1 MGRHQIQEC
10 QVRAPPHSPT
20 HACMRT
26 HASHSNMHGVPRTIT
41 AAHEWGVTGL
51 QYDSPNGILASSA
64 LDGTIK
70 LWNVETGKN
79 VATLRGHTRGVYC
92 CACRDNLV
100 VSGSVDETVRLWD
113 KRDGSCIAVLKGH
126 SDDVTSVQLDAQAD
140 NVVSGSGDATIR
152 YAPPSS
158 VVCRTVCAFLF

>member
-1 MGRHQIQEC
+1 
-10 QVRAPPHSPT
+10 
-20 HACMRT
+20 MRT
-26 HASHSNMHGVPRTIT
+26 HALHSNMHAVPRTIT

-126 SDDVTSVQLDAQAD
+126 SDDATSVQLDAQAD

-158 VVCRTVCAFLF
+158 IACAFLF